1 MCGRVPSLLQWQG
14 NLCSA
19 YITTLSIYS
28 SGNSP
33 AVAGRGV
40 GKNMG
45 EVGGGGGGSGMRT
58 GRRGREGEG
67 EGGRVSGGIDAL
79 S

>member
-1 MCGRVPSLLQWQG
+1 MLSLQHCRIAKAEKIMPHVCGRVPSLLQWQG

-45 EVGGGGGGSGMRT
+45 EVGGGGGGEVG
-58 GRRGREGEG
+58 
-67 EGGRVSGGIDAL
+67 
-79 S
+79 